1 MPTPTYQPIATYT
14 FPSDAAD
21 YTFTSIPSTYD
32 DLILVAGN
40 ITASGTQTIYW
51 QANGDATSGNYAT
64 AFLAAPNS
72 YGTVLTPFVGNNSQ
86 AFIGSALTG
95 VPPTKTAGFIMQINQ
110 YSQSSYPKVAI
121 ISYNQA
127 DEEADIATSMWTGT
141 AAITSLTLKLS
152 AQNFKTGTRFS
163 LYGIKK
169 AA

>member
-1 MPTPTYQPIATYT
+1 MPTATYEPIATYT

-32 DLILVAGN
+32 DLIIIGGN
-40 ITASGTQTIYW
+40 ITASNTQTIYW
-51 QANGDATSGNYAT
+51 RANGNTTVGNYASS
-64 AFLAAPNS
+64 FLAAPNS
-72 YGTVLTPFVGNNSQ
+72 YGTVLTPFLGNNSQ

-127 DEEADIATSMWTGT
+127 EQEADIATSMWTGT
-141 AAITSLTLKLS
+141 EAITSLTIKLS
-152 AQNFKTGTRFS
+152 ANNFKTGTRFS